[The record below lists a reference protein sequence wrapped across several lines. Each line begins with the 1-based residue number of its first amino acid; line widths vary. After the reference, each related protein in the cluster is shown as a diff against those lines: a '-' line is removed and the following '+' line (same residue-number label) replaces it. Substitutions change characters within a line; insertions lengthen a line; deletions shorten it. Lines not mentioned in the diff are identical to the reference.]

1 MNKILIPALIIITI
15 MIYFLIGIFVIQ
27 PIGALPDGVTVV
39 YWRIN
44 TNLPFISS
52 SDGWLLDTEQKV
64 SLLNRG
70 IALGSI
76 GEIVIERKIAKF
88 PYSKKL
94 YLISTGGKEFKE
106 K

>member
-1 MNKILIPALIIITI
+1 MNKILIPALIIFTF

-27 PIGALPDGVTVV
+27 PIGALPEGVTVV
-39 YWRIN
+39 YWRIS

-52 SDGWLLDTEQKV
+52 PDGWLLDTEQKV